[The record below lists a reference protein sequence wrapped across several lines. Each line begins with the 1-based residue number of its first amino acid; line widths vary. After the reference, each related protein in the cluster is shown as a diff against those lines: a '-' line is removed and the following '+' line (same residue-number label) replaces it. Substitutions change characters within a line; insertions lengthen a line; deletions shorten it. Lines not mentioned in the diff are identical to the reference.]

1 MKKQLYIFF
10 AFMLIGLACS
20 TPKSINSS
28 IKFNTIPV
36 QYQVKD
42 TNKISKISM
51 TQYFNDTLLLRL
63 LDSALVYNNDLQ
75 MAYQKV
81 EMAKSILQFNKGNL
95 LPQLS
100 TGGTAGINRFGLYTM
115 DGAGN
120 STTDITPGNRIP
132 LNLTDLYL
140 GLQTS
145 WEVDFRGKLSSQKKS
160 AAAKLLA
167 SQEGLK
173 YVKINIISEVAF
185 AYYNLIALDKE
196 LEIITETSKKQMEAL
211 EYVKAQ
217 KEAGKSNELAV
228 LQFSAQLHNLNILE
242 WEVKQQ
248 MARSEN
254 QLNYLIGRF
263 PQFINRDKNGLNTPN
278 VILHTGI
285 PSDMLTNRPDIQLA
299 SFQLAAMRLD
309 VKAAKA
315 AFLPSFTINGGIGF
329 QAFNSAYLF
338 RSPESMAYSFL
349 GGLVAPLVN
358 KSAIKSAFNTAKAS
372 EIDAMAFY
380 QQKVLN
386 GYIEVVNGVNEVNN
400 LDKIHKLAI
409 NKNIENINAVE
420 SALSLFKSARVP
432 YLDVIISQQ
441 NALQSNLELV
451 DIARRIKIANINLY
465 KSIGG
470 AAE

>member
-1 MKKQLYIFF
+1 
-10 AFMLIGLACS
+10 
-20 TPKSINSS
+20 
-28 IKFNTIPV
+28 
-36 QYQVKD
+36 
-42 TNKISKISM
+42 
-51 TQYFNDTLLLRL
+51 
-63 LDSALVYNNDLQ
+63 
-75 MAYQKV
+75 
-81 EMAKSILQFNKGNL
+81 
-95 LPQLS
+95 
-100 TGGTAGINRFGLYTM
+100 
-115 DGAGN
+115 
-120 STTDITPGNRIP
+120 
-132 LNLTDLYL
+132 
-140 GLQTS
+140 
-145 WEVDFRGKLSSQKKS
+145 
-160 AAAKLLA
+160 
-167 SQEGLK
+167 
-173 YVKINIISEVAF
+173 VAF

-299 SFQLAAMRLD
+299 SFQLAAMQLD

-315 AFLPSFTINGGIGF
+315 AFLPSFTINGGLGF

-358 KSAIKSAFNTAKAS
+358 KSAIKSAFNAAKAS

>member
-20 TPKSINSS
+20 MPKSINSS

-278 VILHTGI
+278 VILH
-285 PSDMLTNRPDIQLA
+285 
-299 SFQLAAMRLD
+299 SF
-309 VKAAKA
+309 
-315 AFLPSFTINGGIGF
+315 F
-329 QAFNSAYLF
+329 
-338 RSPESMAYSFL
+338 
-349 GGLVAPLVN
+349 
-358 KSAIKSAFNTAKAS
+358 
-372 EIDAMAFY
+372 
-380 QQKVLN
+380 
-386 GYIEVVNGVNEVNN
+386 
-400 LDKIHKLAI
+400 
-409 NKNIENINAVE
+409 
-420 SALSLFKSARVP
+420 
-432 YLDVIISQQ
+432 
-441 NALQSNLELV
+441 
-451 DIARRIKIANINLY
+451 
-465 KSIGG
+465 SIGCYAIG
-470 AAE
+470 CQSG

>member
-145 WEVDFRGKLSSQKKS
+145 WEVDFRGKLSSQKS
-160 AAAKLLA
+160 RL
-167 SQEGLK
+167 
-173 YVKINIISEVAF
+173 
-185 AYYNLIALDKE
+185 
-196 LEIITETSKKQMEAL
+196 
-211 EYVKAQ
+211 
-217 KEAGKSNELAV
+217 
-228 LQFSAQLHNLNILE
+228 
-242 WEVKQQ
+242 
-248 MARSEN
+248 
-254 QLNYLIGRF
+254 QLNC
-263 PQFINRDKNGLNTPN
+263 
-278 VILHTGI
+278 
-285 PSDMLTNRPDIQLA
+285 
-299 SFQLAAMRLD
+299 
-309 VKAAKA
+309 
-315 AFLPSFTINGGIGF
+315 
-329 QAFNSAYLF
+329 
-338 RSPESMAYSFL
+338 SPL
-349 GGLVAPLVN
+349 KKG
-358 KSAIKSAFNTAKAS
+358 
-372 EIDAMAFY
+372 
-380 QQKVLN
+380 
-386 GYIEVVNGVNEVNN
+386 
-400 LDKIHKLAI
+400 
-409 NKNIENINAVE
+409 
-420 SALSLFKSARVP
+420 
-432 YLDVIISQQ
+432 
-441 NALQSNLELV
+441 
-451 DIARRIKIANINLY
+451 
-465 KSIGG
+465 
-470 AAE
+470 